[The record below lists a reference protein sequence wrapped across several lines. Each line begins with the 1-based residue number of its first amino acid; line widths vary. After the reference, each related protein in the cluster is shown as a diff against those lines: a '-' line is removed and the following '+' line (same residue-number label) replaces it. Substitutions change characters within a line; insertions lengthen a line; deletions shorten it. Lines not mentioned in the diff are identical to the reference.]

1 MDAGSVNTTADVVVI
16 GAGIVGSSAAL
27 ELARRGLDVLVVDKA
42 GGPGMGSTSASS
54 AIVRFNY
61 STFAGVAISWESKFR
76 WEAWEEHLGYRD
88 PNGLARFHRCG
99 KIIRRPPRLPGVYVA
114 PRRGIRR

>member
-42 GGPGMGSTSASS
+42 GGAGMGSTSAAPPDSS
-54 AIVRFNY
+54 AGF
-61 STFAGVAISWESKFR
+61 T
-76 WEAWEEHLGYRD
+76 
-88 PNGLARFHRCG
+88 
-99 KIIRRPPRLPGVYVA
+99 RLP
-114 PRRGIRR
+114 RSLT